1 MKEIEYNRNRWK
13 DILCSWIGRIIIFK
27 MTILPKVIYRFNVI
41 PIKIP
46 ITFFTELQQIILKFV
61 WKHRRPQRANVIL
74 RNKNRTGGIMLPDF
88 RLHYKARVIKLYGT
102 GTKQKY
108 RSMEQDRKPR
118 DKPMHIWTPYL

>member
-61 WKHRRPQRANVIL
+61 WKHRRPQRAKVIL

-102 GTKQKY
+102 GTK
-108 RSMEQDRKPR
+108 PN
-118 DKPMHIWTPYL
+118 I